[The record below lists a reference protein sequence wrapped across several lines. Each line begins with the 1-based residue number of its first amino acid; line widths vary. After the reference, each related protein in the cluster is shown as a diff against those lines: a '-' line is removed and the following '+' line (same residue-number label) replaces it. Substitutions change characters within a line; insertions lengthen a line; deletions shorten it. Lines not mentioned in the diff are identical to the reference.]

1 MVVPV
6 PAHSEHTLG
15 GHGHAAGVA
24 GGGHL
29 FRSGVLL
36 AIGSRSVSTL
46 SFAMANGARGS
57 RAGVASLSSLLLLLL
72 LCGVGVVVG
81 GGMCPSD
88 LCGG

>member
-72 LCGVGVVVG
+72 PLLLLCGVGVVVG
-81 GGMCPSD
+81 GGMCP
-88 LCGG
+88 